1 MIDLSAIIGFDWGK
15 GNVHKS
21 QDKHD
26 VSAAESEQVFFNQ
39 PLMLVEDVQ
48 HSQAELRF
56 HAFGVTDSNR
66 QLHITFTV
74 RAEGTLI
81 RVISARDMSLRE
93 RKWYATQIS

>member
-1 MIDLSAIIGFDWGK
+1 MIDLSAIIGFDWDK

-39 PLMLVEDVQ
+39 PLMVIEDLQ

-74 RAEGTLI
+74 RTEGTLI
-81 RVISARDMSLRE
+81 RIISARDMSLSE
-93 RKWYATQIS
+93 RKWYATQNS

>member
-1 MIDLSAIIGFDWGK
+1 MVDLSAIIGFNWDS
-15 GNVHKS
+15 GNIHKS

-81 RVISARDMSLRE
+81 RVISARDLSPRE
-93 RKWYATQIS
+93 RKWYATQNS

>member
-1 MIDLSAIIGFDWGK
+1 MIDLSAIIGFDWDS
-15 GNVHKS
+15 GNANKS

-39 PLMLVEDVQ
+39 PLMVVEDVQ

-74 RAEGTLI
+74 RAAGELI

-93 RKWYATQIS
+93 RKWCATQIS

>member
-1 MIDLSAIIGFDWGK
+1 MVDLSAIIGFNWDS
-15 GNVHKS
+15 GNIHKS

-81 RVISARDMSLRE
+81 RVISARDMSVRE

>member
-1 MIDLSAIIGFDWGK
+1 MIDLSAIIGFDWDL

-21 QDKHD
+21 HDKHD

-39 PLMLVEDVQ
+39 PLMVVEDVQ
-48 HSQAELRF
+48 HSRAELRF

-66 QLHITFTV
+66 QLHIAFTV

-81 RVISARDMSLRE
+81 RVVSARDMSLRE

>member
-1 MIDLSAIIGFDWGK
+1 MIDLSAIIGFDWDL

-21 QDKHD
+21 HDKHD

-39 PLMLVEDVQ
+39 PLMVVEDVQ

-56 HAFGVTDSNR
+56 HAFGVTASNR

-74 RAEGTLI
+74 RTEGTLI
-81 RVISARDMSLRE
+81 RIISARDMSLRE
-93 RKWYATQIS
+93 RKWYATQNS

>member
-1 MIDLSAIIGFDWGK
+1 MIDLSATIGFDWDK

-26 VSAAESEQVFFNQ
+26 LSAAESEQVFFNQ
-39 PLMLVEDVQ
+39 PLTVVEDVQ

-81 RVISARDMSLRE
+81 RIISARDMSLRE
-93 RKWYATQIS
+93 RKWYATQNN

>member
-1 MIDLSAIIGFDWGK
+1 MVDLTSIVGFNWDK
-15 GNVHKS
+15 ENAHKS

-39 PLMLVEDVQ
+39 PLMVVEDVQ

-56 HAFGVTDSNR
+56 HAFGVTASNR

>member
-1 MIDLSAIIGFDWGK
+1 MIDLSAIIGFDWDK

-39 PLMLVEDVQ
+39 PLMVVEDVQ

-81 RVISARDMSLRE
+81 RVISARDMSLWE

>member
-1 MIDLSAIIGFDWGK
+1 MIDLSAIIGFDWDK
-15 GNVHKS
+15 GNVDKS
-21 QDKHD
+21 QEKHD

-39 PLMLVEDVQ
+39 PLMVVEDVQ

-74 RAEGTLI
+74 RA
-81 RVISARDMSLRE
+81 D
-93 RKWYATQIS
+93 RKSVV

>member
-1 MIDLSAIIGFDWGK
+1 MIDLSAIVGFDWDK
-15 GNVHKS
+15 ANVHKS
-21 QDKHD
+21 HDKHD

-39 PLMLVEDVQ
+39 PLMVVEDVQ

-56 HAFGVTDSNR
+56 HAFGVTDANR
-66 QLHITFTV
+66 RLHITFTF
-74 RAEGTLI
+74 RAEATLI

>member
-1 MIDLSAIIGFDWGK
+1 MVDLTSIVGFDWDK
-15 GNVHKS
+15 GDVHKS
-21 QDKHD
+21 QNKHD

-39 PLMLVEDVQ
+39 PLMVVEDVQ
-48 HSQAELRF
+48 HSQTELRF

-81 RVISARDMSLRE
+81 RVISARNMSLRE
-93 RKWYATQIS
+93 RKWYATQNS

>member
-1 MIDLSAIIGFDWGK
+1 MIDLSAIIGFDWDL

-21 QDKHD
+21 HDKHD

-39 PLMLVEDVQ
+39 PLMVVEDVQ

-81 RVISARDMSLRE
+81 RVISARDMSLWE

>member
-1 MIDLSAIIGFDWGK
+1 MVDLSAIIGFNWDS
-15 GNVHKS
+15 GNIHKS

-93 RKWYATQIS
+93 RKWYATQNS